1 MELFDVYSLFDVTPV
16 KAKGTRIWDDKG
28 TEYLDL
34 YGGHAVISV
43 GHCHPRYVA
52 AVTDQLGK
60 IGFYSNSVRNPLQ
73 EELAEKLGELSGYPE
88 YSLFLCNSGA
98 EANENA
104 LKLASFHTGERRV
117 IAFKGAFHGRTSG
130 AVAVTDN
137 PKIRAPFNSWHEVT
151 FVPMNDIGAVREEL
165 SKGDIAGVIIEGIQ
179 GVGGIIIPDDNFM
192 RELRQATLEA
202 GVPLILDEVQSGCG
216 RSGKFFAHQWAG
228 IRPDLITMAKGMAG
242 GFPIGAVLISP
253 DFEPVKGMLGTTFG
267 GNHLAMAAAIAVA
280 DIIKDENLVQNAY
293 EVGEYLKSRLLTVAD
308 GAFGG
313 STASL
318 RSAPPFASQSEAP
331 VPPLNVPRVAVVS
344 PSEAPWTPDGGN
356 APGRTFTR
364 IGREAQGAQAPF
376 ADDGK
381 TTEISDDRSTIEIKE
396 VRGRGLMIGVEFS
409 GPIAELRRKLL
420 FDKHIFT
427 GVSGKNMIRLLAP
440 LTLTK
445 DDVDIFIKALEEV
458 L

>member
-151 FVPMNDIGAVREEL
+151 FVPMNDIAAVREEL

-293 EVGEYLKSRLLTVAD
+293 EVGEYLKSRLL
-308 GAFGG
+308 
-313 STASL
+313 SL
-318 RSAPPFASQSEAP
+318 ASEAT
-331 VPPLNVPRVAVVS
+331 L
-344 PSEAPWTPDGGN
+344 APGGGN

-376 ADDGK
+376 AGDGK
-381 TTEISDDRSTIEIKE
+381 TIEIKE